1 MSDGPDP
8 ALAPEGFAR
17 SAIRGSAWTAA
28 QVIGN
33 KFAAAA
39 ATFALGYLLQPAD
52 FGVAGFALSAALLVS
67 GVHVVAFG
75 DVLLAYPRYFPRLAG
90 FVRRFSLAVGTVQ
103 AAMVILAGLA
113 LSLAYPE
120 RTWLFGLMAI
130 AACRPLCEAVSIVP
144 LSRLRCNLEYR
155 RISMID
161 GVTALGGSLAS
172 VLLAFLGAGPVS
184 IVAPPIA
191 VIGARGLLYRR
202 SAGPSPR
209 RGAAPRIRAA
219 VTRRAL
225 LAGFGSYVAGVL
237 FALEILLLG
246 ALLPERSTGLFMFA
260 FGLATQLNGIVS
272 FQIAG
277 ALQPI
282 FGHIGDDPRR
292 QLDGMTRACRLICA
306 ILVPALAVQAAIG
319 TPLIH
324 VLWGGKWDDAAPIF
338 VIMSI
343 GQALYVCQ
351 WPAAFILK
359 SQGRFRGYLRMQLMN
374 ITFAAVAFVAV
385 ILGGRWYGDFQGS
398 VLAKHLHP
406 DAAIP
411 AAVAAC
417 SVLLVAV
424 FGPATLYLAGRRCG
438 MGLGLALDIIWRP
451 WIACLPVA
459 LLAAWGASALVRS
472 GMGSR
477 ALEAGSMAA
486 LGAVAVA
493 TGIAG
498 VVLTSPSIRAD
509 ARSAAMIVVNRMRP
523 RQEVP

>member
-1 MSDGPDP
+1 MSDGPDS

-17 SAIRGSAWTAA
+17 SAIRGSAWIAA

-52 FGVAGFALSAALLVS
+52 FGVAGFAVSAALLVS
-67 GVHVVAFG
+67 GVHVAAFG
-75 DVLLAYPRYFPRLAG
+75 DVLLAYPRYFGRLAG
-90 FVRRFSLAVGTVQ
+90 FMRRFSLIVGAMQ
-103 AAMVILAGLA
+103 AAIVILAGLA
-113 LSLAYPE
+113 LSLVYPE

-130 AACRPLCEAVSIVP
+130 AACRPLCESVSIVP
-144 LSRLRCNLEYR
+144 LSRLRCSLEYR

-161 GVTALGGSLAS
+161 GVTALCGSLAS

-202 SAGPSPR
+202 RAGPSPR
-209 RGAAPRIRAA
+209 RDADPRVRAA
-219 VTRRAL
+219 VIRRAL
-225 LAGFGSYVAGVL
+225 LSGFGSYVAGLL
-237 FALEILLLG
+237 FVLEILLLG
-246 ALLPERSTGLFMFA
+246 ACLPERSTGLFMFA
-260 FGLATQLNGIVS
+260 FGLATQVNGIVS

-319 TPLIH
+319 APLIH

-338 VIMSI
+338 VIVSI

-359 SQGRFRGYLRMQLMN
+359 SQGRFRGYLRMQLVN
-374 ITFAAVAFVAV
+374 ITVAAVTFMAI
-385 ILGGRWYGDFQGS
+385 ILGGRRHGDLEGS
-398 VLAKHLHP
+398 MLAEHVHP
-406 DAAIP
+406 DAVIP

-417 SVLLVAV
+417 SVVLVAV
-424 FGPATLYLAGRRCG
+424 FGPAMLYLAGRKCG
-438 MGLGLALDIIWRP
+438 MGVRLALDIIWRP
-451 WIACLPVA
+451 WIACVPVA
-459 LLAAWGASALVRS
+459 VLAAWGASAIVRS
-472 GMGSR
+472 GLGNR
-477 ALEAGSMAA
+477 ALEAGAMAMI
-486 LGAVAVA
+486 GATGVAA
-493 TGIAG
+493 GIAG
-498 VVLTSPSIRAD
+498 IVLTSPSIRAD
-509 ARSAAMIVVNRMRP
+509 ARSAAMIVVNRIRP
-523 RQEVP
+523 RPEVP